1 MTNPAGRLF
10 RGELLMNFAENLVKL
25 FREYQK
31 NDRYTLCAILPTKN
45 VRMPSERR
53 FHLQFFL

>member
-1 MTNPAGRLF
+1 MANLAGRLF

-45 VRMPSERR
+45 VRMPSER
-53 FHLQFFL
+53 QFFL